1 MTINAIYCKHCHN
14 IIFSRH
20 VHDYRSCD
28 CGKCHVDGGQLDYFR
43 ILAPSDNDFIVL
55 HLDSE
60 VILNQQM
67 QYDYLYKNSNSHK
80 FPDGYF
86 GKYKLTEHSN
96 IDWFRKLIINF
107 DDLDE
112 DLNEWNYKYV
122 AWKNKNRGLLV
133 K

>member
-14 IIFSRH
+14 IIFSRSN
-20 VHDYRSCD
+20 HDFRSCD
-28 CGKCHVDGGQLDYFR
+28 CEKCAVDSGLELFK
-43 ILAPSDNDFIVL
+43 ISAPTDNDFVVL
-55 HLDSE
+55 HLDSD
-60 VILNQQM
+60 VMLKQQM
-67 QYDYLYKNSNSHK
+67 EYDYRYKNSNASN
-80 FPDGYF
+80 FPEGYL

-112 DLNEWNYKYV
+112 ELDKWNYKYV
-122 AWKNKNRGLLV
+122 AWKNKNKGLLV